1 MNEQRKN
8 KKVRLSYNKC
18 LKAIG
23 FYDNINQ
30 KMNPEVFLTDDAAV
44 LADKLKKSV
53 EGFYPDQEV
62 KEKGIDIY
70 AEKIDSGN
78 FGYDFI
84 EMSRSAFVII
94 FRDVEYNLYAYF
106 PKDGTVKIT
115 NVKYNPE
122 EINIMPRCFRGWFK
136 PGELFMAKTDVE
148 DEPSIIY

>member
-8 KKVRLSYNKC
+8 KKVRLSYNKG

-44 LADKLKKSV
+44 LADKLKKSF

-70 AEKIDSGN
+70 AEHYIVDLTAAK
-78 FGYDFI
+78 FI
-84 EMSRSAFVII
+84 
-94 FRDVEYNLYAYF
+94 
-106 PKDGTVKIT
+106 T
-115 NVKYNPE
+115 
-122 EINIMPRCFRGWFK
+122 
-136 PGELFMAKTDVE
+136 
-148 DEPSIIY
+148 